1 MSALEQASAS
11 PLPEGI
17 TDPNYRPPPGRLGNL
32 TVIQQHAL
40 DTFKK
45 QLVDE
50 GHFVPE
56 RMDDATLLRYVFWFV
71 HTHRPV
77 PVCCDRWSDGGARDA
92 HTALPRRF
100 LRARKFDVAKTKAML
115 LSAEQWRKDF
125 DVEDIVKYV
134 ATFLMVETLCR
145 PLDSPGTL
153 SSRKRNKSTNTT
165 LSITTRWTRYPP
177 SPRPTRACTRLRT
190 LFFTPS
196 FQDGRPVYIQ
206 RLGKIDVNAINA
218 ITTQERQLRR
228 FVLEYEKFLTE
239 RLPACSRAV
248 GHPVETSCTILD
260 LAGVGVA
267 SFYRVKDY
275 VFQAAGIGQD
285 RYPECMGKFYIIN
298 APWAFSTV
306 WSIVKPWLDEVTVA
320 KIDIVSSGTVKEK
333 LLAQIPAENLPAEFG
348 GKCRCVGGC
357 SLSDAGPW
365 NPEVGQDGEA

>member
-1 MSALEQASAS
+1 MTSRTLSSTS
-11 PLPEGI
+11 PRSSWLKPFVDHSILQELCLHGKETNRQILPSVLPQDGQGI
-17 TDPNYRPPPGRLGNL
+17 PFPH
-32 TVIQQHAL
+32 I
-40 DTFKK
+40 
-45 QLVDE
+45 
-50 GHFVPE
+50 
-56 RMDDATLLRYVFWFV
+56 
-71 HTHRPV
+71 
-77 PVCCDRWSDGGARDA
+77 
-92 HTALPRRF
+92 
-100 LRARKFDVAKTKAML
+100 LRARAHAYAHF
-115 LSAEQWRKDF
+115 
-125 DVEDIVKYV
+125 
-134 ATFLMVETLCR
+134 
-145 PLDSPGTL
+145 
-153 SSRKRNKSTNTT
+153 
-165 LSITTRWTRYPP
+165 
-177 SPRPTRACTRLRT
+177 
-190 LFFTPS
+190 FFTPS